1 MDNNLNEVGSF
12 FSKNYKTLLFVIIV
26 LFLFYWV
33 IFIITPSVTI
43 PNKEKAQIDS
53 LNVVTQS
60 LHNENLKLDSTITG
74 LNKEFEQVN
83 KQIEDIKN
91 KKTTVKKEYHEK
103 INRVDNYTEPEL
115 DSFFSNRYKY

>member
-1 MDNNLNEVGSF
+1 MDKNLNKVGSF
-12 FSKNYKTLLFVIIV
+12 FSRNYKTLLFVILG

-33 IFIITPSVTI
+33 IFIITPSVTMS
-43 PNKEKAQIDS
+43 NKEKAQIDS
-53 LNVVTQS
+53 LNVVIQC
-60 LHNENLKLDSTITG
+60 LHGENLKLDSTIMS
-74 LNKEFEQVN
+74 LNKEIEQVD
-83 KQIEDIKN
+83 KQIEDIKK